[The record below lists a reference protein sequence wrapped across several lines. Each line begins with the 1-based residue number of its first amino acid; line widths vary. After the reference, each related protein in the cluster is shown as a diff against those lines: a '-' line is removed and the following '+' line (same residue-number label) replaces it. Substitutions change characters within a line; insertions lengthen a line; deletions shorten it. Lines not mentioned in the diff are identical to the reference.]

1 MNGRFLGQNE
11 KKQLK
16 KNKKKRIEASYSR
29 YKGIR
34 ADFFFV
40 FDPEQEQYNFLWQVK
55 YEWSV
60 FGSKRKKKQLKKNKK
75 KNRGIVF
82 EI

>member
-11 KKQLK
+11 KKKQLK
-16 KNKKKRIEASYSR
+16 KNKKKKIEASYSR

-40 FDPEQEQYNFLWQVK
+40 FDPEQE
-55 YEWSV
+55 
-60 FGSKRKKKQLKKNKK
+60 
-75 KNRGIVF
+75 
-82 EI
+82 